1 MYFIKSNIIKTNN
14 YYNTNGVGL
23 FQLKIRNI
31 YEISLTII
39 LNYLTL
45 YFNFIY
51 AEIVF
56 EIIT

>member
-1 MYFIKSNIIKTNN
+1 MYFIKSNKIKKNN
-14 YYNTNGVGL
+14 YYNTNGVGIFL
-23 FQLKIRNI
+23 LKIRNV